1 MKKYAGLLV
10 MMSCVY
16 AFPAFAQQHDDGR
29 QHGGNRGGHAAAGQ
43 RGSGRMG
50 AGGLIPKHG
59 PAEVHGRGE
68 PNGGD
73 HPSFRDGDGHPE
85 APHVHSD
92 GRWIGHGTGRD
103 DAHYHLDHPWQ
114 HGRFT
119 GGFGPRHGFRLS
131 GGGPGRFWF
140 GGFFFDVAPYDV
152 AFCNDWLW
160 DSDQIVIYTD
170 PDHVGWYLAYNV
182 RLGTYV
188 HVEYLGR
195 H

>member
-10 MMSCVY
+10 MMICVY
-16 AFPAFAQQHDDGR
+16 AVPAFAQQRDAGR
-29 QHGGNRGGHAAAGQ
+29 QQGGNRGGHADAGQ

-50 AGGLIPKHG
+50 AGGFVPPHG
-59 PAEVHGRGE
+59 PAAVHDHAE
-68 PNGGD
+68 PNGD
-73 HPSFRDGDGHPE
+73 HPSFRDGDGHPD

-92 GRWIGHGTGRD
+92 SRWIGHGTGRD
-103 DAHYHLDHPWQ
+103 DAHYHVDHPWQ

-119 GGFGPRHGFRLS
+119 GGFGPHHVFRLS

-140 GGFFFDVAPYDV
+140 GGFFFDVATYDV
-152 AFCNDWLW
+152 GFCHDWLW

-188 HVEYLGR
+188 HVEYLGT